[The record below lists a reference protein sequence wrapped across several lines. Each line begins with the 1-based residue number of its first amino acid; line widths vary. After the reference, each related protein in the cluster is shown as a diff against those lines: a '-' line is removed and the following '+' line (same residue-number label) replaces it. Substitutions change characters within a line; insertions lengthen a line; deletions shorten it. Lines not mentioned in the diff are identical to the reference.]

1 MCARPAEPG
10 PLSDSRTRTGRRSVQ
25 AEAAPARTVGKSA
38 SWGGPEG
45 LGRDRPHR
53 PHRRRAKNHSSLPKQ
68 TAATARAA
76 TQWHDAR
83 RPACAVRAQRGEASS
98 GSQSPGPGPPP
109 RPVAP
114 DPGARV
120 RVPGTPARPRRL
132 GYSVPASSVGDGA
145 GPCHE
150 QWPCHRD
157 QPERQPPASPTRP
170 SLPSSRRHCRWLGTR
185 ARGAQRH
192 GARKAELPRH
202 ICTGC
207 TRTGHICTRTRR

>member
-10 PLSDSRTRTGRRSVQ
+10 PLRSVQ
-25 AEAAPARTVGKSA
+25 AEAAPASPGQDSRKVSKLGRAGRS
-38 SWGGPEG
+38 
-45 LGRDRPHR
+45 GRDRPHR
-53 PHRRRAKNHSSLPKQ
+53 PHRCRAKNHPSLPKQ
-68 TAATARAA
+68 TAATARALAA

-120 RVPGTPARPRRL
+120 RVTGMPARPRRL
-132 GYSVPASSVGDGA
+132 GCSVPASSVGDGA

-157 QPERQPPASPTRP
+157 QRQPPASPTRP

-185 ARGAQRH
+185 ACGAQRH